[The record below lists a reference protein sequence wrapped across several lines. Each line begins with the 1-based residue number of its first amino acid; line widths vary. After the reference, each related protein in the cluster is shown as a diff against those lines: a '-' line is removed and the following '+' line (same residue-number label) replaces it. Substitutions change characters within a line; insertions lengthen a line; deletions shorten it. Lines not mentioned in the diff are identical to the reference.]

1 MNSIKGDEI
10 LSQTDLK
17 QEVLNVLDNS
27 MIGTLATVVENKP
40 HSRYMTFF
48 NDDLTLYTP
57 TSSETH
63 KADEIE
69 KNPNVHVLLGYEG
82 KGFGD
87 SYVEV
92 EGRVKISKE
101 ESLKKKLWNDEM
113 KRWFKGPDDP
123 DLIILEIHPSQYRL
137 MNKNGEE
144 PKVLDL

>member
-1 MNSIKGDEI
+1 MT
-10 LSQTDLK
+10 QTDLK
-17 QEVLNVLDNS
+17 QEVLDVLDNS
-27 MIGTLATVVENKP
+27 MVGTLATVVGNKP

-69 KNPNVHVLLGYEG
+69 QNPNVHVLLGYEG

-87 SYVEV
+87 TYVEV
-92 EGRVKISKE
+92 EGRVEISKD

-113 KRWFKGPDDP
+113 ERWFKGPDDP

-137 MNKNGEE
+137 MNNGEE
-144 PKVLDL
+144 PKILDL